1 MKAAIHYIVKGKFIR
16 CTTADQI
23 DFVKFDEL
31 FEDENPILARE
42 RAFEYFQNYL
52 DVLLD
57 SDKNVRDR
65 FKSQYT
71 ILKELSLPEL
81 PPINE
86 SSTTEEIKERL
97 KYFNENYNIKSDFR
111 DRIDVFNGIG
121 IYLIMNVPIVP
132 PSVIVDDYEPEDYPI
147 FGLDFNQDVFDPKVM
162 IDGLTSEFQYY
173 EHFKYD
179 TKDYAIQIKY
189 HYSGEPEPEEET
201 ILDTPFD
208 WKELFAEQLTE
219 ANSQFSGKLTGDPKL
234 PNEQIAT
241 STKPLIASLLDYSS
255 EKIKELLN
263 RGEGKVIEYKST
275 LLFNPESHKGIKGK
289 GVIAKTICSFLNSCG
304 GYLFI
309 GVNDKSVP
317 IGLIS
322 DFKRFNKDNPKD
334 SFKLEF
340 DKMIREFFLRKVNQY
355 VNGDF
360 FEIDGKDIFIVLIEP
375 SDRPVF
381 MNWRE
386 DKLFFIRGQA
396 SSQLVTDTEEI
407 VQYCLDQKNF
417 LKSN

>member
-1 MKAAIHYIVKGKFIR
+1 LN
-16 CTTADQI
+16 T
-23 DFVKFDEL
+23 
-31 FEDENPILARE
+31 PI
-42 RAFEYFQNYL
+42 FP
-52 DVLLD
+52 
-57 SDKNVRDR
+57 
-65 FKSQYT
+65 
-71 ILKELSLPEL
+71 PETL
-81 PPINE
+81 VN
-86 SSTTEEIKERL
+86 
-97 KYFNENYNIKSDFR
+97 
-111 DRIDVFNGIG
+111 
-121 IYLIMNVPIVP
+121 
-132 PSVIVDDYEPEDYPI
+132 DYEPEDYPI
-147 FGLDFNQDVFDPKVM
+147 YGIDFNGDLFYPEIL

-179 TKDYAIQIKY
+179 TKEYAINIMY
-189 HYSGEPEPEEET
+189 SNSGEPEPEEET
-201 ILDTPFD
+201 ILATPFD
-208 WKELFAEQLTE
+208 WKELFAKQLTE
-219 ANSQFSGKLTGDPKL
+219 ANSQFSGILTGDPKL

-241 STKPLIASLLDYSS
+241 STKPLIASLLDYPT

-317 IGLIS
+317 IGLNS
-322 DFKRFNKDNPKD
+322 DFKRFNNDNPKD
-334 SFKLEF
+334 
-340 DKMIREFFLRKVNQY
+340 IRNVFIRKVNQY

-381 MNWRE
+381 MNWQE
-386 DKLFFIRGQA
+386 EKLFFIRGQA

-417 LKSN
+417 LKSK